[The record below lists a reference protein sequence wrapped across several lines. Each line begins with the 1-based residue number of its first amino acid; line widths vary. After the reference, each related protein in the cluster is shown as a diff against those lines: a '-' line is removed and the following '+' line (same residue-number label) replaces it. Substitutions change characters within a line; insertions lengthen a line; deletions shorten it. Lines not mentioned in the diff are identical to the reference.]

1 MDQVLLSIETPNAP
15 PMTYMVPSGGEISI
29 GRDET
34 CTVVLASP
42 DISRRHV
49 SVMIQ
54 SSAIVVR
61 DSSSNGTQVGSQR
74 VFRSEIPVPF
84 GTPILVGPY
93 IIRVVR
99 QAPTAVGPSG
109 SPTIMPGQGPALPP
123 LPGRPNNGPP
133 PHAASQGMNGLG
145 VTAHSPDPR
154 PRTVMPTQ
162 MGQQAPAP
170 PPAPAAAY
178 RPGGGTSGT
187 MHVSVELRRRIH
199 RMLLDNLDLAVL
211 DRSKMGDA
219 QMRPKVRDALK
230 RIVAQVANEI
240 PPGTDQDKLMQEIS
254 DEALGLG
261 PLEQFL
267 ADGTIS
273 EIMVVDPQTI
283 FVERRGKLQRADA
296 RFTDDE
302 AVRSCIERIVTPLG
316 RRIDESTPLVDAR
329 LKDGSRVN
337 AVIRPLAIK
346 GACITIRKFSKT
358 PLTLQ
363 NLIEFGALT
372 EQMARFLTRSVIA
385 KKNIVI
391 SGGTGSG
398 KTTTLN
404 VLSAAIPKEERIVT
418 IEDAAELQLSQPHV
432 VSLESR
438 PANMEGKGEYTIRD
452 LVKNALRMRP
462 DRIVVGECRGGEC
475 LDMLQA
481 MNTGHDGS
489 LTTTHANSPREAI
502 NRLEVLALMSGIDLP
517 SRAIREQIA
526 NSVHVV
532 VQQSRFSDGSRRITS
547 IAEVIGMDDNFE
559 IQLRPIFEFQRSGI
573 GDDGKVLGEYR
584 PTGYLPSYLDAFV
597 SYGLVKGKD
606 FL

>member
-1 MDQVLLSIETPNAP
+1 MDQVLLSIETPNSP

-49 SVMIQ
+49 NINIHPQ
-54 SSAIVVR
+54 SIVVR
-61 DSSSNGTQVGSQR
+61 DSSSNGTQVGTQR
-74 VFRSEIPVPF
+74 VFRSELPVPF
-84 GTPILVGPY
+84 GTPIQVGPY
-93 IIRVVR
+93 VIRVIR
-99 QAPTAVGPSG
+99 QGAQNAAAAPPPGAVPPLPPVPGRGPNPMG
-109 SPTIMPGQGPALPP
+109 QTMAAGANGAPRRNVPTMMPGQGP
-123 LPGRPNNGPP
+123 PGIP
-133 PHAASQGMNGLG
+133 QG
-145 VTAHSPDPR
+145 
-154 PRTVMPTQ
+154 
-162 MGQQAPAP
+162 
-170 PPAPAAAY
+170 PAAPTAAA
-178 RPGGGTSGT
+178 PSGGT

-199 RMLLDNLDLAVL
+199 RMLLDHMDLAVL
-211 DRSKMGDA
+211 DRSKMADNM
-219 QMRPKVRDALK
+219 MRPKVREALK
-230 RIVAQVANEI
+230 RIMAQVAQDL
-240 PPGTDQDKLMQEIS
+240 PPGTDQEQLMQEMA

-261 PLEQFL
+261 PLERFL

-273 EIMVVDPQTI
+273 EIMVVDPHTI
-283 FVERRGKLQRADA
+283 FVEKRGKLVRAEA

-337 AVIRPLAIK
+337 AVIKPLAIK

-358 PLTLQ
+358 PLGL
-363 NLIEFGALT
+363 NDLVGFGSLT
-372 EQMARFLTRSVIA
+372 DQMARFLTRSVIA

-398 KTTTLN
+398 KTTLLN
-404 VLSAAIPKEERIVT
+404 VLSGAIPKDERIIT
-418 IEDAAELQLSQPHV
+418 IEDAAELQLNQPHV

-517 SRAIREQIA
+517 ARAIREQIA
-526 NSVHVV
+526 NSVHLV
-532 VQQSRFSDGSRRITS
+532 VQQSRFSDGSRRVTWIT
-547 IAEVIGMDDNFE
+547 EVIGLDDNFE
-559 IQLRPIFEFQRSGI
+559 IQLRPIYEFLRSGT
-573 GDDGKVLGEYR
+573 GPDGKVLGEYR
-584 PTGYLPSYLDAFV
+584 ATGYLPSFLDVFI
-597 SYGLVKGKD
+597 SLGLVQGRD
-606 FL
+606 YL

>member
-1 MDQVLLSIETPNAP
+1 MDQALLQIETPNAP
-15 PMTYMVPSGGEISI
+15 PMTYMVPTGGEITI

-49 SVMIQ
+49 TITVQVAGI
-54 SSAIVVR
+54 AVR

-84 GTPILVGPY
+84 GTPIQVGPY
-93 IIRVVR
+93 VIKVMR
-99 QAPTAVGPSG
+99 QGAQAAAPPPVPNGA
-109 SPTIMPGQGPALPP
+109 PGLPP
-123 LPGRPNNGPP
+123 LPGQRPHNPLAQTM
-133 PHAASQGMNGLG
+133 AAPSGLSMGAAGGVAALSQGG
-145 VTAHSPDPR
+145 
-154 PRTVMPTQ
+154 
-162 MGQQAPAP
+162 
-170 PPAPAAAY
+170 AAA
-178 RPGGGTSGT
+178 RGRGVNGAGHTIAPSGGTSGT

-199 RMLLDNLDLAVL
+199 RMLLDHLDLAAL
-211 DRSKMGDA
+211 DRSKMADNV
-219 QMRPKVRDALK
+219 MRPRVRDALK
-230 RIVAQVANEI
+230 RIMQQLSPDL
-240 PPGTDQDKLMQEIS
+240 PPGTNQEQLMQEMA

-267 ADGTIS
+267 ADGSVS
-273 EIMVVDPQTI
+273 EVMVVDPHTI
-283 FVERRGKLQRADA
+283 YIERKGKLVRVDA

-337 AVIRPLAIK
+337 AVIKPLAIK
-346 GACITIRKFSKT
+346 GACITIRKFSKV
-358 PLTLQ
+358 PLALTD
-363 NLIEFGALT
+363 LIGFGALT
-372 EQMARFLTRSVIA
+372 EQMARFLTRTVIA

-398 KTTTLN
+398 KTTLLN
-404 VLSAAIPKEERIVT
+404 VLSGAIPKDERVVT
-418 IEDAAELQLSQPHV
+418 IEDAAELQLNQPHV

-502 NRLEVLALMSGIDLP
+502 NRLEVLALMSGLDLP
-517 SRAIREQIA
+517 ARAIREQIA

-532 VQQSRFSDGSRRITS
+532 VQQSRFSDGSRRVTAIT
-547 IAEVIGMDDNFE
+547 EVIGLDDNFE
-559 IQLRPIFEFQRSGI
+559 VQLRPIFEFYRSGT
-573 GDDGKVLGEYR
+573 GEGGKVLGEFR
-584 PTGYLPSYLDAFV
+584 ATGYLPSFLDAFI
-597 SYGLVKGKD
+597 SYGLVQGKD
-606 FL
+606 YL

>member
-1 MDQVLLSIETPNAP
+1 MDQVLLSIETPNSP
-15 PMTYMVPSGGEISI
+15 PMTYMVPAGGEISI

-84 GTPILVGPY
+84 GTPIMVGPY
-93 IIRVVR
+93 VIRVVR
-99 QAPTAVGPSG
+99 QAPANAGPGPS
-109 SPTIMPGQGPALPP
+109 PTVAPGQGPSLPP
-123 LPGRPNNGPP
+123 LPGRGGAPTLAAPPGING
-133 PHAASQGMNGLG
+133 QGSHDR
-145 VTAHSPDPR
+145 A
-154 PRTVMPTQ
+154 RTVMPGQ
-162 MGQQAPAP
+162 MPPQTAAPPAP
-170 PPAPAAAY
+170 PAPPAAY
-178 RPGGGTSGT
+178 RQAGGGTAGT

-199 RMLLDNLDLAVL
+199 RMLLDNLDLAAL
-211 DRSKMGDA
+211 DRSKMGDS

-240 PPGTDQDKLMQEIS
+240 PPGTDQERLIQEIS

-337 AVIRPLAIK
+337 AVIRPLSIK

-404 VLSAAIPKEERIVT
+404 VLSSAIPKEERIVT
-418 IEDAAELQLSQPHV
+418 IEDAAELQLNQPHV

-517 SRAIREQIA
+517 ARAIREQIA
-526 NSVHVV
+526 NSVHLV
-532 VQQSRFSDGSRRITS
+532 VQQSRFSDGTRRITAIS
-547 IAEVIGMDDNFE
+547 EVVGMDDNYE

-573 GDDGKVLGEYR
+573 AGDGKVLGEYR
-584 PTGYLPSYLDAFV
+584 ATGYLPSYLDAFI
-597 SYGLVKGKD
+597 SYGLVQGKD
-606 FL
+606 YL

>member
-1 MDQVLLSIETPNAP
+1 
-15 PMTYMVPSGGEISI
+15 
-29 GRDET
+29 
-34 CTVVLASP
+34 VLASP
-42 DISRRHV
+42 DLSRRHV

-99 QAPTAVGPSG
+99 QAPNPVGPTG

-123 LPGRPNNGPP
+123 LPGRGNGQGPAQTL
-133 PHAASQGMNGLG
+133 AAGHGMNGLG
-145 VTAHSPDPR
+145 VTAHAPDAR

-162 MGQQAPAP
+162 QQQQQPPAP
-170 PPAPAAAY
+170 PAAAY
-178 RPGGGTSGT
+178 RQGGGTSGT

-230 RIVAQVANEI
+230 RIVAQVSNEI
-240 PPGTDQDKLMQEIS
+240 PPGTDNDKLMQEIS

-385 KKNIVI
+385 KKNSVI

-398 KTTTLN
+398 KTTMLN
-404 VLSAAIPKEERIVT
+404 ALSAFISDKERLVT

-517 SRAIREQIA
+517 ARAIREQIA
-526 NSVHVV
+526 NSVHLV
-532 VQQSRFSDGSRRITS
+532 VQQSRFSDGSRRIVS
-547 IAEVIGMDDNFE
+547 IAEVIGMDDNQE

-573 GDDGKVLGEYR
+573 GPDGKVLGEYR
-584 PTGYLPSYLDAFV
+584 PTGYLPSYLDAFI
-597 SYGLVKGKD
+597 SYGLVQGKD

>member
-1 MDQVLLSIETPNAP
+1 MDQALLQIETPNAP
-15 PMTYMVPSGGEISI
+15 PMTYMVPTGGEITI

-49 SVMIQ
+49 TITVQPAGI
-54 SSAIVVR
+54 AVR

-84 GTPILVGPY
+84 GTPIQVGPY
-93 IIRVVR
+93 VIRVMR
-99 QAPTAVGPSG
+99 QGAPAGVGAPPPPPMG
-109 SPTIMPGQGPALPP
+109 AAPGGVPGLPP
-123 LPGRPNNGPP
+123 LPGQRPHNPMAQTMATPAVGP
-133 PHAASQGMNGLG
+133 AGGGLG
-145 VTAHSPDPR
+145 GLAQGAQGQRRGVNGAGH
-154 PRTVMPTQ
+154 TV
-162 MGQQAPAP
+162 APV
-170 PPAPAAAY
+170 
-178 RPGGGTSGT
+178 GGTSGT

-199 RMLLDNLDLAVL
+199 RMLLDHLDLAAL
-211 DRSKMGDA
+211 DRSKMADNV
-219 QMRPKVRDALK
+219 MRPRVRDALK
-230 RIVAQVANEI
+230 RIMQQVSPDL
-240 PPGTDQDKLMQEIS
+240 PPGTNQEQLMQEMS

-267 ADGTIS
+267 ADGSVS
-273 EIMVVDPQTI
+273 EVMVVDPHTI
-283 FVERRGKLQRADA
+283 YIERKGKLVRVDA

-337 AVIRPLAIK
+337 AVIKPLAIK

-358 PLTLQ
+358 PLALSD
-363 NLIEFGALT
+363 LIGFGGLT
-372 EQMARFLTRSVIA
+372 EQMGRFLTRAVVA

-398 KTTTLN
+398 KTTLLN
-404 VLSAAIPKEERIVT
+404 VLSGAIPKDERVVT
-418 IEDAAELQLSQPHV
+418 IEDAAELQLNQPHV

-502 NRLEVLALMSGIDLP
+502 NRLEVLALMSGLDLP
-517 SRAIREQIA
+517 ARAIREQIA
-526 NSVHVV
+526 NSVHLV
-532 VQQSRFSDGSRRITS
+532 VQQSRFADGSRRVTAIT
-547 IAEVIGMDDNFE
+547 EVIGLDDNFE
-559 IQLRPIFEFQRSGI
+559 VQLRPIFEFYRTGT
-573 GDDGKVLGEYR
+573 GEGGKVLGEFR
-584 PTGYLPSYLDAFV
+584 ATGYLPSFLDAFI
-597 SYGLVKGKD
+597 SYGLVQGKD
-606 FL
+606 YL